1 MSQSWLP
8 EGSRP
13 VPWPMVVSLG
23 VNASALSVC
32 TCTNTE
38 RASVAQ
44 QAAVSER
51 QKVRETDLLFFMELH
66 ATVVV

>member
-1 MSQSWLP
+1 
-8 EGSRP
+8 
-13 VPWPMVVSLG
+13 MVVSLG
-23 VNASALSVC
+23 VNASALSVY